1 MRVLIIDESKDYQ
14 CRSQCMDLS
23 QISVSMLDGHLF
35 NIVAVLAEKIGKN
48 KKKVLGSIQASIE
61 SVLG

>member
-35 NIVAVLAEKIGKN
+35 NIVAVLAEKIEKN
-48 KKKVLGSIQASIE
+48 KKKVLGSI
-61 SVLG
+61 